1 MLTSHFKV
9 SALFESWEV
18 NIVTCKLLVNYGTL
32 VNILSYDVSKMF
44 DCGPEPCDTKMYAFH
59 SSKFILVLG
68 KFKAPVES
76 KCCSVDSES
85 LVVDDKTSLLR
96 FATATE
102 LETLQ
107 IANAVSVERNVWQ
120 NSLSPFS
127 CP

>member
-1 MLTSHFKV
+1 MLPSPTKV
-9 SALFESWEV
+9 SALFESGAV
-18 NIVTCKLLVNYGTL
+18 NIVTCKLLVNSGAL
-32 VNILSYDVSKMF
+32 GNILSYDVSKMF

-59 SSKFILVLG
+59 SSKLILVLG

-76 KCCSVDSES
+76 KCCSVHSES

-107 IANAVSVERNVWQ
+107 IANAVSVQRNV
-120 NSLSPFS
+120 
-127 CP
+127 